1 MDVFSLFTTTSYDFL
16 QLDSKTG
23 GNKIMQE
30 WEADGIVK
38 LRDGMLQ
45 TDNMEQRE
53 ATVTVHIKPS
63 EPFIATLGGNLV
75 GHGIRLAKDNYESAV
90 YRIESQVEG
99 YDFDLGQLQF
109 YKVTLKPES
118 IWAESDLPLT

>member
-1 MDVFSLFTTTSYDFL
+1 MEIFSLFSTTSFDFL
-16 QLDSKTG
+16 QLASGSG
-23 GNKIMQE
+23 GNEIIEE
-30 WEADGIVK
+30 WTTDGIVK

-45 TDNMEQRE
+45 TDNIEQRE
-53 ATVTVHIKPS
+53 ATVTVHIRPD

-99 YDFDLGQLQF
+99 YDFDLGSLEF

-118 IWAESDLPLT
+118 IWESDLPLE